1 MIPRSARLGVLADPA
16 FRSEL
21 ARIASETGRT
31 DRQAMGAARKYLR
44 EIRTIPSPLVAGFGG
59 WAAGKVW
66 RRNYRNVHYDPR
78 DLERLAELGADHPL
92 VFLPSHKSQ
101 LDHAVLHHVL
111 WENGRPPN
119 YTASGINMNFFL
131 LGPVLRRSGSFFIR
145 RRIGDRPI
153 YKRVLRAYLAHILEQ
168 CHPVE
173 WYIEGTRSRT
183 GKLLPPTYGL
193 LTYAAEAIWNGRC
206 GDIHAIPVSISY
218 DHVEEIEPYVAEQ
231 RGATKRR
238 ETLVWMVK
246 SILMMGRDYGDI
258 HVRLGEPLSMA
269 ELFRSH
275 AEADRRGKVE
285 ALGAEIC
292 SRINRATPVTAT
304 SLVVSAILGSTAAL
318 GLSIARLREV
328 VQELVRDAGAR
339 RLPTVDGL
347 AALDR
352 DGIERIAGTLARR
365 GIVAIDQGS
374 SRSGGASP
382 TYRIEPEQRLAA
394 SFYRNTIAHHY
405 VAPAAAEVAIAS
417 AGRVTGN
424 AALEAFHD
432 GLGTLHG
439 LLETDFFLPDREAF
453 SGQVF
458 RELARR
464 IPAWESLLLHE
475 GPAPVLDGLH
485 PHRAPWAL
493 RHFLEAYWVVAAG
506 LAEEPGGRP
515 SDGNAFLRSALE
527 RSLAYVRQDRISAEA
542 ASLPLLSAG
551 LRMATRHDPAAP
563 EAPDL
568 RPQREALSTD
578 LDRFLEAIKTLDQW
592 PPARPSR
599 CVSLSRNDPYPRT
612 L

>member
-1 MIPRSARLGVLADPA
+1 MIPRSARLGVLTGSG
-16 FRSEL
+16 FRSDL
-21 ARIASETGRT
+21 ARIARETGRT
-31 DRQAMGAARKYLR
+31 DRQAMRAARKYLR

-66 RRNYRNVHYDPR
+66 RRNYRNVHYDHR

-111 WENGRPPN
+111 WRNGRPPN

-131 LGPVLRRSGSFFIR
+131 VGPILRRSGSFFIR

-206 GDIHAIPVSISY
+206 DDIHAIPVSISY

-238 ETLVWMVK
+238 ETLIWMVK
-246 SILMMGRDYGDI
+246 SILRMGRDYGDI

-269 ELFRSH
+269 ELFAGH

-285 ALGAEIC
+285 ALGTEIC

-304 SLVVSAILGSTAAL
+304 SLVVSAILGDHEPP
-318 GLSIARLREV
+318 GLSMARLGELV
-328 VQELVRDAGAR
+328 GELVRDAEAR
-339 RLPTVDGL
+339 RLPAVDGL
-347 AALDR
+347 ATLDR
-352 DGIERIAGTLARR
+352 AGIERIAVTLARR
-365 GIVAIDQGS
+365 GIVTIDRDASGP
-374 SRSGGASP
+374 GGASP
-382 TYRIEPEQRLAA
+382 TYRIEPDQRLAA
-394 SFYRNTIAHHY
+394 SFYRNTVAHHY
-405 VAPAAAEVAIAS
+405 VVPAAAEVALAA
-417 AGRVTGN
+417 AGRATGRS
-424 AALEAFHD
+424 LLDGFHD
-432 GLGTLHG
+432 RLGALHG

-453 SGQVF
+453 AGQVAG
-458 RELARR
+458 ELARR
-464 IPAWESLLLHE
+464 IPAWETRLLDE
-475 GPAPVLDGLH
+475 GSGPALDRLR

-493 RHFLEAYWVVAAG
+493 RHFLEAYRVVAG
-506 LAEEPGGRP
+506 RLAEEPGGRP
-515 SDGNAFLRSALE
+515 SDRNGFLRSALE
-527 RSLAYVRQDRISAEA
+527 RSLAYVRQDRIPAEA

-551 LRMATRHDPAAP
+551 LRMATRHDPVATD
-563 EAPDL
+563 EADL
-568 RPQREALSTD
+568 RPDREALAVE
-578 LDRFLEAIKTLDQW
+578 LGRFLEAIKTLGQ
-592 PPARPSR
+592 
-599 CVSLSRNDPYPRT
+599 
-612 L
+612 

>member
-1 MIPRSARLGVLADPA
+1 MIPRSARLGVLTGSG
-16 FRSEL
+16 FRSDL
-21 ARIASETGRT
+21 ARIARETGRT
-31 DRQAMGAARKYLR
+31 DREAIRAARKYLR

-111 WENGRPPN
+111 WRNGRPPN

-131 LGPVLRRSGSFFIR
+131 VGPILRRSGSFFIR

-206 GDIHAIPVSISY
+206 DDIHAIPVSISY

-238 ETLVWMVK
+238 ETLIWMIK
-246 SILMMGRDYGDI
+246 SILRMGRDYGDI

-269 ELFRSH
+269 ELFANH
-275 AEADRRGKVE
+275 ADADRRGKVE
-285 ALGAEIC
+285 ALGTEIC
-292 SRINRATPVTAT
+292 SRINGATPVTAT
-304 SLVVSAILGSTAAL
+304 SLVVSAILGDPEPP
-318 GLSIARLREV
+318 GLSMARLGELV
-328 VQELVRDAGAR
+328 GELVRDAEAR
-339 RLPTVDGL
+339 RLPAVDGL
-347 AALDR
+347 ATLDR
-352 DGIERIAGTLARR
+352 AGIERIAVTLARR
-365 GIVAIDQGS
+365 GIVTIDRDASGP
-374 SRSGGASP
+374 GGASP
-382 TYRIEPEQRLAA
+382 TYRIEPDQRLAA
-394 SFYRNTIAHHY
+394 SFYRNTVAHHY
-405 VAPAAAEVAIAS
+405 VVPAAAEVALAA
-417 AGRVTGN
+417 AGRATGRSLLEGFHN
-424 AALEAFHD
+424 ELGALHA
-432 GLGTLHG
+432 

-453 SGQVF
+453 AGQVAG
-458 RELARR
+458 ELARR
-464 IPAWESLLLHE
+464 IPAWETRLLDE
-475 GPAPVLDGLH
+475 GSGPALDRLR

-493 RHFLEAYWVVAAG
+493 RHFLEAYRIVAG
-506 LAEEPGGRP
+506 RLAEEPAGRP
-515 SDGNAFLRSALE
+515 SDRNGFLRSALE
-527 RSLAYVRQDRISAEA
+527 RSLSNVRQDRIPAEA

-551 LRMATRHDPAAP
+551 LRMATRHDPAATD
-563 EAPDL
+563 EADL
-568 RPQREALSTD
+568 RPDREALAAE
-578 LDRFLEAIKTLDQW
+578 LGRFLEAIKTLGQ
-592 PPARPSR
+592 
-599 CVSLSRNDPYPRT
+599 
-612 L
+612 

>member
-1 MIPRSARLGVLADPA
+1 MIPRPARLGALTGPG
-16 FRSEL
+16 FRSDL
-21 ARIASETGRT
+21 ARIARETGRT
-31 DRQAMGAARKYLR
+31 DRQAMRAARKYLR

-111 WENGRPPN
+111 SRNGRPPN

-131 LGPVLRRSGSFFIR
+131 LGPILRRSGSFFIR

-206 GDIHAIPVSISY
+206 DDIHAIPVSISY

-238 ETLVWMVK
+238 ETLIWMVK
-246 SILMMGRDYGDI
+246 SILKMGRDYGDI

-269 ELFRSH
+269 ELFAGH
-275 AEADRRGKVE
+275 PEADRRGMIE
-285 ALGAEIC
+285 ALGTKIC

-304 SLVVSAILGSTAAL
+304 SLVVSALLGDPGPH
-318 GLSIARLREV
+318 GLSMTRLGEV
-328 VQELVRDAGAR
+328 VGELVRDAEAR

-347 AALDR
+347 AELDR
-352 DGIERIAGTLARR
+352 AGTERIAVTLARR
-365 GIVAIDQGS
+365 GIMTIDRGA
-374 SRSGGASP
+374 SRPGGASP

-405 VAPAAAEVAIAS
+405 VAPAAAEVAIAA
-417 AGRVTGN
+417 AGRVTGR
-424 AALEAFHD
+424 AALEGFHD
-432 GLGTLHG
+432 GLRALHG
-439 LLETDFFLPDREAF
+439 HLATDFFLPDAKAF

-458 RELARR
+458 RALARR

-475 GPAPVLDGLH
+475 GPAALLDGLR

-493 RHFLEAYWVVAAG
+493 RHFLEAYWVVAG
-506 LAEEPGGRP
+506 LIAEEPGGRP
-515 SDGNAFLRSALE
+515 SDSKGFLRSALE

-551 LRMATRHDPAAP
+551 LRMATRHDPAADD
-563 EAPDL
+563 PDL
-568 RPQREALSTD
+568 RPQREALAAEVG
-578 LDRFLEAIKTLDQW
+578 RFLEAIKTLDQ
-592 PPARPSR
+592 
-599 CVSLSRNDPYPRT
+599 
-612 L
+612 